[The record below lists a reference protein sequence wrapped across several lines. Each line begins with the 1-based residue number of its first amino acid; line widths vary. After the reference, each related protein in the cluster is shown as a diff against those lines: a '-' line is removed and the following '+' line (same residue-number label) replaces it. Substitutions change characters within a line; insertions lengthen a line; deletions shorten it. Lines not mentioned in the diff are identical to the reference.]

1 MPCLLT
7 AIQELAEPRYM
18 HAGLIVDAYNKEIP
32 VIDFPAIKDRLDV
45 SSIGNA
51 RTIDG
56 APAGSPT
63 SVVRSFTKQP
73 KGQGTKYDN
82 VGPDEAVKII
92 MDKMI
97 ERHII

>member
-18 HAGLIVDAYNKEIP
+18 HAGLIVDAYNTEIP
-32 VIDFPAIKDRLDV
+32 VIDFAALESRIDKTT
-45 SSIGNA
+45 IGN
-51 RTIDG
+51 
-56 APAGSPT
+56 AGSPT
-63 SVVRSFTKQP
+63 NVVRSFTKQP
-73 KGQGTKYDN
+73 KGQGIKYDN